1 MFAQPIHYIGFTHM
15 RKIFALTA
23 AALLALVTLTGCQS
37 TGGKNVG
44 EGEWAKLAEKTVNF
58 KSETDTVTPNPMFVN
73 RNFSHIKLTCTQGT
87 VDIKDITVNYT
98 DGTSQKLDT
107 LGILTKGSSTR
118 AMKLND
124 DTKKVKNI
132 EMQYSSLGNQTLN
145 LAGITK
151 KAKVEVMGKRSVTTN
166 Q

>member
-1 MFAQPIHYIGFTHM
+1 ME
-15 RKIFALTA
+15 
-23 AALLALVTLTGCQS
+23 
-37 TGGKNVG
+37 NVG

-73 RNFSHIKLTCTQGT
+73 RSFSHVKLTCTQGT

-98 DGTSQKLDT
+98 DGSSQKLGT

-124 DTKKVKNI
+124 DTKK
-132 EMQYSSLGNQTLN
+132 
-145 LAGITK
+145 
-151 KAKVEVMGKRSVTTN
+151 
-166 Q
+166 